1 MSIESHHGEEQY
13 AYLITS
19 GRVSG
24 EPREIEIWFAAR
36 GNTVYM
42 LAGGG
47 HGAHWVMN
55 LIAKPQATVRLDDVT
70 YHGVARMLEAGEEAL
85 AVRHVLAAK
94 YEDWTPAKPLSNW
107 ARTALPVAVDVTTE
121 E

>member
-1 MSIESHHGEEQY
+1 MTVETNYAEDQY
-13 AYLITS
+13 AYLTTT

-24 EPREIEIWFAAR
+24 EPREIEIWFGAR

-55 LIAKPQATVRLDDVT
+55 LIANPTVHVRLGEHEFNGT
-70 YHGVARMLEAGEEAL
+70 ARLLEAGEEEQNARHML
-85 AVRHVLAAK
+85 ATK
-94 YEDWTPAKPLSNW
+94 YEDWSPEKPLSNW
-107 ARTALPVAVDVTTE
+107 ARTALPVAVDLHNNP
-121 E
+121 